1 MRHALLEWLPLAG
14 LFRDSA
20 GNLYGTALGGN
31 GFGKIFRLNESGQE
45 TDLLNFTYD
54 SGSTGPGAALLRDV
68 RGNLYGSTD
77 EGGTHHFGTVFKLN
91 NVGQQVVLHDFTGTA
106 DGSTPDSTLTMDD
119 AGNLYGTTLSGGTG
133 SCEDGCGVVF
143 KITP

>member
-77 EGGTHHFGTVFKLN
+77 EGGTHHFGTVFKLY
-91 NVGQQVVLHDFTGTA
+91 NVGQQVVLPDFTGTA
-106 DGSTPDSTLTMDD
+106 DGSTPTQH
-119 AGNLYGTTLSGGTG
+119 
-133 SCEDGCGVVF
+133 
-143 KITP
+143 